1 MSTPLSKEVY
11 KQLRLECT
19 QGETRQNEIFS
30 RYGIALNTEEPLEY
44 IKYLI
49 NLSVANTNIQKYIL
63 KILPSIPINEE
74 TGKFLMILSNNIL
87 ADLPDCKFNYISE
100 NPNIIIYALSS
111 INSPNDSLFEWGYF
125 LLTKLHVKGL
135 SYLHSLLSKDHYKIL
150 LDFIQAKLEKAWE
163 KEENIVPD
171 IISIEDI
178 EFLCNDYN
186 DDDMKTLVVLNYCT
200 REVRMLKEVVNILV
214 NTGLID
220 KVFPLLAKT
229 SDEGSKAV
237 ILQILSNTVCELTID
252 KITENLEIVLKS
264 AELDLKQPTTRE
276 WVFVIIRRGI
286 GLSEEFHA
294 KLDRLYHE
302 KA

>member
-1 MSTPLSKEVY
+1 
-11 KQLRLECT
+11 
-19 QGETRQNEIFS
+19 
-30 RYGIALNTEEPLEY
+30 
-44 IKYLI
+44 
-49 NLSVANTNIQKYIL
+49 
-63 KILPSIPINEE
+63 
-74 TGKFLMILSNNIL
+74 MILSNNIL
-87 ADLPDCKFNYISE
+87 ADLPDSKFNYISE
-100 NPNIIIYALSS
+100 NPNIILYALSS

-135 SYLHSLLSKDHYKIL
+135 SYLNSLLSKTHYQIL

-171 IISIEDI
+171 MVSIEDI

-186 DDDMKTLVVLNYCT
+186 EDMRTLVVLNYCT
-200 REVRMLKEVVNILV
+200 REVRMLKEVVCVLV
-214 NTGLID
+214 STGLID
-220 KVFPLLAKT
+220 KIFPLLAKT

-264 AELDLKQPTTRE
+264 AELDIKQPTTRE
-276 WVFVIIRRGI
+276 WVFVIIRRGL

-294 KLDRLYHE
+294 KLDRLYNE
-302 KA
+302 KP

>member
-1 MSTPLSKEVY
+1 MSIPLSKDLY

-19 QGETRQNEIFS
+19 QGESKQNEIFS
-30 RYGIALNTEEPLEY
+30 QYGISLNTEEPLEY

-49 NLSVANTNIQKYIL
+49 NLSVANTNIQKSIL
-63 KILPSIPINEE
+63 KILPSIPITEE

-87 ADLPDCKFNYISE
+87 ADLPDHKFNYISE
-100 NPNIIIYALSS
+100 NSNIILYTLSS
-111 INSPNDSLFEWGYF
+111 INSSNDNLFEWAYF
-125 LLTKLHVKGL
+125 LLSKLHVKNL
-135 SYLHSLLSKDHYKIL
+135 SHLNSLLSIDNYQIL

-178 EFLCNDYN
+178 EFLCNYYI
-186 DDDMKTLVVLNYCT
+186 DDDMKTLVILNYCT
-200 REVRMLKEVVNILV
+200 REVRMLKDVVNIFV

-220 KVFPLLAKT
+220 KIFPVLAKT

-252 KITENLEIVLKS
+252 KITKNLEIVLKS
-264 AELDLKQPTTRE
+264 AELDVKQPTTRE

-286 GLSEEFHA
+286 GLSEEFHE